1 MIFSL
6 SRRTLYFQDGSPKLL
21 LTDVNG
27 VSCCLERWLNLLQWF
42 FSHLPPHLLYITIRR
57 NFEPRPT
64 RPHSAGRWVINCPP
78 AFDDSPYISRC
89 IAPAKRQQSKRVH
102 MVGPGNMSPVL
113 VGCYE
118 AKGVLWHLKIQH
130 RTLWNIDIY
139 FQDSLYQRVVIKMQV
154 PERRFIIS
162 TSFHKFQ
169 MLYLSFY
176 HFKSD
181 DLLFVCK

>member
-1 MIFSL
+1 MAFSL

-130 RTLWNIDIY
+130 RNIVKHWHLFSGFFISARCHKNASSGEEVHY
-139 FQDSLYQRVVIKMQV
+139 KHFFPQISNVVPFILSL
-154 PERRFIIS
+154 
-162 TSFHKFQ
+162 
-169 MLYLSFY
+169 
-176 HFKSD
+176 
-181 DLLFVCK
+181 